1 MSHALSELLR
11 ARAATNHLTVEEAV
25 QAQGTA
31 RAHFGLKKY
40 GVTLDRQDL
49 SQMEVLQH
57 AKEEAM
63 DLVRYIEVQQRLLEC
78 SPPSNS
84 PNVP

>member
-40 GVTLDRQDL
+40 GVTLDRDDL
-49 SQMEVLQH
+49 TQLEVLQH
-57 AKEEAM
+57 LKEELQDAT
-63 DLVRYIEVQQRLLEC
+63 RYIEVQQRLLEC